1 MDLHYLV
8 RQIKN
13 DPECKHNRRGFLYFI
28 LKKVLC
34 ILSDPKLSD
43 DEVLLLHEK
52 ICKAYNIRESSKL
65 DEDYQF
71 SVKFID
77 ELVMNYLTV
86 RFIIPPKEI
95 MLWNPVINIEDKT
108 TLIIV
113 AAIFIV
119 ALFQSRLIIKRLTIS
134 DNSQRR
140 SQPQSRDQ
148 GSTNLSEVKKTI
160 PTSICLT
167 LYAKDV
173 ANLTVG
179 KILTVD
185 EVKQYISRA
194 SYYQVVKLEIVQQ
207 LEQKLHFALD
217 KLILKDSTN
226 DTYLR
231 IDISDGKEIIGKTSK
246 FGISENLNP
255 TSRYIVGALVCL
267 DNLRGLEDFIR
278 A

>member
-28 LKKVLC
+28 LEKVLY

-77 ELVMNYLTV
+77 ESVMNYLTF
-86 RFIIPPKEI
+86 RFIIS
-95 MLWNPVINIEDKT
+95 LSNPVINIEDKT

-217 KLILKDSTN
+217 KPILKDSTN

-278 A
+278 V